1 MWAKDFPRRSL
12 RVPIF
17 VPLVDY
23 SKDSWA
29 ARGLEVL
36 GHYQEAP

>member
-1 MWAKDFPRRSL
+1 MGGRVRNREVRVWAKDFPRRSL

-23 SKDSWA
+23 SKDS
-29 ARGLEVL
+29 
-36 GHYQEAP
+36 